1 MRALILLA
9 FATAGQAAVLYYSDY
24 DLTRAQNV
32 FLQLET
38 SPGNVQEVQESA
50 GVMSIQ
56 VDGGPV
62 LDAFCADVFTG
73 IAGGTTYSSTVFS
86 TNSAP
91 YTRVAWLI
99 ASVLPTIVSGSG
111 TAQQQGA
118 ALQVAIWDV
127 IHDNGNGLDAGVLQR
142 STNTDASVAAYVNS
156 YLAAA
161 WSPTAGLNLYQNVF
175 PNTSFAAQDLVSLTS
190 AVPEPSTRALMAAL
204 VLGALVMA
212 GRKHYSL

>member
-1 MRALILLA
+1 MSIARTFLLFALA
-9 FATAGQAAVLYYSDY
+9 ATSEAAVLYYSDY
-24 DLTRAQNV
+24 DLTRAQSV
-32 FLQLET
+32 FLRLET
-38 SPGNVQEVQESA
+38 SPGNVQEVTESA

-56 VDGGPV
+56 VDGGPT

-73 IAGGTTYSSTVFS
+73 IAGSTSYNSTVFS

-99 ASVLPTIVSGSG
+99 ANVLPTIVSGSG

-127 IHDNGNGLDAGVLQR
+127 IHDSGDGLDAGLLQR
-142 STNTDASVAAYVNS
+142 STLTDTSVAAYV
-156 YLAAA
+156 AAP

-175 PNTSFAAQDLVSLTS
+175 PGTSFQAQDLVSLSS
-190 AVPEPSTRALMAAL
+190 AVPEPSTRTLLAAL
-204 VLGALVMA
+204 TLGALVFA